1 MLFQF
6 ASFPNIV
13 KSLYSTLSVKDLR
26 KGRNQLMWVLLQFI
40 SGSIQRNPLQNF
52 LPVLKLFDI
61 LFPEKEP
68 LPIPDVTKPSCTL
81 QMAATCIWIHL
92 TRKAK
97 LENLNVTKKIP
108 PALRLQHEYV
118 SLFFSILIRISNNFF
133 LVSYNNLQIIHRL

>member
-1 MLFQF
+1 M
-6 ASFPNIV
+6 
-13 KSLYSTLSVKDLR
+13 SVKDLR

-97 LENLNVTKKIP
+97 LEALNVTKKIP

-118 SLFFSILIRISNNFF
+118 NHFF
-133 LVSYNNLQIIHRL
+133 LHIESYFNNIFFIKL